1 MEKEI
6 KAVAY
11 ARVSSKEQAE
21 KEFPSPPSSKQ
32 FETITSKKAGNWYM
46 NG

>member
-6 KAVAY
+6 KAVSY

-21 KEFPSPPSSKQ
+21 K
-32 FETITSKKAGNWYM
+32 N
-46 NG
+46 